1 KCQKQGDFTY
11 CPACNLKAQ
20 PWASPFVG
28 RSGKLRN
35 LMLEKASIHPSK
47 VYSTNILKCRPP
59 FNKYP
64 YGDIQAQAE
73 AHCIHNFLAPELK
86 ALASREGPQ
95 PTIIAAGAQPS
106 RVLVNLDGIKE
117 RRGYVYVTGDYPLNA
132 QVAAEG
138 IEWLPPVVPT
148 IHPAFMFHGKT
159 KSSDDEVRNLIP
171 LTIGDYMKAMR
182 IAKTQELR
190 RVNVQTNNQMDL
202 KFALEAIAD
211 EVRKAGRLTLDFEWD
226 IRADGTRKATVLGV
240 GVNDVVYCV
249 PWKEGDEIIL
259 KEFIQSQD
267 IKVVAHNGMTADFIL
282 MEELG
287 IWDGPTEQVLPY
299 LRDSMMDAH
308 IVYPDE
314 LSKLEFWGSIV
325 TDLCFWKDQK
335 EVGNIFTY
343 CGQDVY
349 AADVLHASTDTEIVD
364 LGLEKLVPIHNR
376 CQLALYRMH
385 ELGVKLD
392 RERLKTSKKE
402 IDDERDAAIAGTPFE
417 AMENWRSNEQI
428 HAFFK
433 EKKGKLPRHRV
444 TKRETVDKFILHKW
458 SAQGDEDASALL
470 TIRELDKGTSTYI
483 NPYLKLMDKDGFLH
497 ADLLMTRQGT
507 GRISAVKPGLLQV
520 PKRSKRLKMLVRG
533 CFIPS

>member
-86 ALASREGPQ
+86 ALAAREGPQ

-159 KSSDDEVRNLIP
+159 KNSDDEVRNLIP

-190 RVNVQTNNQMDL
+190 RVNVQTNNSMDL
-202 KFALEAIAD
+202 KFALDAIAD
-211 EVRKAGRLTLDFEWD
+211 EVDKAGRLTLDFEWD
-226 IRADGTRKATVLGV
+226 PDAKVRVPHVVGV
-240 GVNDVVYCV
+240 GVHDVVYCV
-249 PWKEGDEIIL
+249 PWKDGDTDIL
-259 KEFIQSQD
+259 RVFILARALTYNSKF
-267 IKVVAHNGMTADFIL
+267 KVVAHNGLTADFIL

-287 IWDGPTEQVLPY
+287 IFESVEQFLPC
-299 LRDSMMDAH
+299 LRDTMLDAH

-314 LSKLEFWGSIV
+314 LSKLEFWGSVV

-349 AADVLHASTDTEIVD
+349 AADVLHASTDTEITD
-364 LGLEKLVPIHNR
+364 LGLEKLVPIHNH

-385 ELGVKLD
+385 ELGVKVD
-392 RERLKTSKKE
+392 KNRLKAAKKE

-444 TKRETVDKFILHKW
+444 TKKETVDKFILHKW
-458 SAQGDEDASALL
+458 SAQGDEDASSLL
-470 TIRELDKGTSTYI
+470 TIREL
-483 NPYLKLMDKDGFLH
+483 
-497 ADLLMTRQGT
+497 
-507 GRISAVKPGLLQV
+507 
-520 PKRSKRLKMLVRG
+520 
-533 CFIPS
+533 